1 MIKRGDFKIS
11 DKQIKVFVTGF
22 FNSGKSTLVHKLDKK
37 AIHVEKNLSKA
48 YNKEKLS
55 TTTGFDLGRLV
66 WARPNLDN
74 ETDGVL
80 MSKTEYL
87 RDKDEYPGWNII
99 YVELKGSPGQMQFST
114 VRKVLAKGS
123 DGVIFLIDGCDLA
136 NVGNALVVL
145 EEIKAILGNYVPM
158 RIIANKSD
166 RSDFHGCEIISNMIG
181 EKVYEGSG
189 KYNIGIKNA
198 IIEVL
203 KIILCTSNESN
214 ISKKEA
220 ILENG

>member
-1 MIKRGDFKIS
+1 
-11 DKQIKVFVTGF
+11 
-22 FNSGKSTLVHKLDKK
+22 
-37 AIHVEKNLSKA
+37 
-48 YNKEKLS
+48 
-55 TTTGFDLGRLV
+55 
-66 WARPNLDN
+66 
-74 ETDGVL
+74 
-80 MSKTEYL
+80 MSKSEYI
-87 RDKDEYPGWNII
+87 RDKDEYPGWYII

-114 VRKVLAKGS
+114 VRKVLAKRS

-136 NVGNALVVL
+136 NIGNALVVL
-145 EEIKAILGNYVPM
+145 EEIKAVIGDYVPM

-166 RSDFHGCEIISNMIG
+166 RADFHGCEIISNMIG

-203 KIILCTSNESN
+203 KVILCTSNESN
-214 ISKKEA
+214 ISKKEV